1 MTPDEITQI
10 ADAVE
15 EIVGRRMEE
24 VYATIEE
31 LRQGVADAVVSVNAT
46 AQVLHDNDT
55 AIMARLMQDEG
66 SAPAEFIET
75 AAEGWRRFVVGEAKR
90 LGVKIM
96 VAKGDG

>member
-1 MTPDEITQI
+1 MTPDEIAQV

-24 VYATIEE
+24 VYAVVED
-31 LRQGVADAVVSVNAT
+31 LRQQVADAVQSVNAT

-55 AIMARLMQDEG
+55 ALMARLMKDEG

-75 AAEGWRRFVVGEAKR
+75 AAEGWRRFVEGEAKR

-96 VAKGDG
+96 VAKT